1 MRAQAIFPLVEAR
14 QRFSQGLVIN
24 VSSEG
29 LEQDFCAHLQSLLA
43 PYRASGCRVALDYR
57 GESARAR
64 VWLGNDWRVR
74 PSDDLLVH
82 LRESFGDTEVHLAY

>member
-1 MRAQAIFPLVEAR
+1 M
-14 QRFSQGLVIN
+14 IN
-24 VSSEG
+24 VCG
-29 LEQDFCAHLQSLLA
+29 DALEQDFCAHLHALLA

-74 PSDDLLVH
+74 PSDDLLVE